1 VILLYAEADAVNDVS
16 LLFKIAGVGFI
27 VMVMATMLKQAGK
40 DEQGQMV
47 SLVGVLLVL
56 VSVVNLLGQ
65 LMNLAMTTFGL
76 R

>member
-1 VILLYAEADAVNDVS
+1 MDNVS

-47 SLVGVLLVL
+47 SLAGMLLVL

>member
-1 VILLYAEADAVNDVS
+1 MDIS

-56 VSVVNLLGQ
+56 VMVVTLLGN
-65 LMNLAMTTFGL
+65 LINLARFTFGMG
-76 R
+76 

>member
-1 VILLYAEADAVNDVS
+1 MDVS
-16 LLFKIAGVGFI
+16 LLFKIAGVGII
-27 VMVMATMLKQAGK
+27 VAVMATVLKQAGK

-56 VSVVNLLGQ
+56 MMVVTLLGKFFD
-65 LMNLAMTTFGL
+65 LVAFTFGM

>member
-1 VILLYAEADAVNDVS
+1 VDIS

-56 VSVVNLLGQ
+56 VMVVTLLGN
-65 LMNLAMTTFGL
+65 LINLARFTFGMG
-76 R
+76 

>member
-1 VILLYAEADAVNDVS
+1 MDIS

-56 VSVVNLLGQ
+56 VMVVTLLGN
-65 LMNLAMTTFGL
+65 LMNLAKLTFLLGG
-76 R
+76 